1 MPLAKI
7 SSYVFVVSMFGVLA
21 IWGYLPAAWSSDWP
35 VLVLL
40 AISFLSLVLWGV
52 FSLEA
57 LRLWFKKRSTQYAIG
72 LGVTAVGALLIL
84 GTINY
89 LASSYNVKKDLTKNQ
104 LHTLSEQSQ
113 KIAGELKEEVT
124 IRVWTTGLERMSSN
138 IDVRKFLENYRIAG
152 HGKIKL
158 EIKNPNQD
166 KLEATKDNIK
176 RDNLIVVRSASGR
189 EARIESFNDTKGESQ
204 ITNAIVQ
211 AIKGAGKKMLCFL
224 SGHGEASLQDS
235 QAEGISMIKE
245 KLADSSYDSKEITL
259 ATSDAVPA
267 DCEVVVIP
275 GPKGDALEKETKA
288 LNEFLTKGGKMI
300 ALFSPGAP
308 ASWKSLSSAYGV
320 EVRSDLVID
329 PRVQPPIAVATKN
342 FAQDIE
348 VTRAFNRLVILP
360 ETSSIQVPTVSK
372 DGKSSIKTF
381 VSSEAYTYA
390 KTGTPRTI
398 RTVQKVSGDS
408 SGPFSIG
415 VLISRP
421 IEKTATNAPATPA
434 PKIEAPKDP
443 KASHGWNWL
452 IREANAQETPSMD
465 DEPDAIPG
473 QITGGVVAPKN
484 KDEMQLILFSNS
496 SFIQNSFLTQM
507 GNADLFLNAVNY
519 LMKDNDLIG
528 IRPRELRQASLEL
541 SLERLRKVY
550 ATVLLIAGTFLVL
563 GIRAGRRRSAT

>member
-7 SSYVFVVSMFGVLA
+7 SSYVFVISMFGVLA
-21 IWGYLPAAWSSDWP
+21 IWGYLPAAWSQDWP
-35 VLVLL
+35 VVVLL
-40 AISFLSLVLWGV
+40 AISLLSLILWAV
-52 FSLEA
+52 FSLESI
-57 LRLWFKKRSTQYAIG
+57 RLWLKKRSTQYAIG
-72 LGVTAVGALLIL
+72 LGVTAAGALLIL
-84 GTINY
+84 ATINY
-89 LASSYNVKKDLTKNQ
+89 LASMYNVKTDLTKNQ
-104 LHTLSEQSQ
+104 LHTLSDQSK

-124 IRVWTTGLERMSSN
+124 IRVWTSGLERMSNN

-152 HGKIKL
+152 HGKIKV
-158 EIKNPNQD
+158 EVKNPNQD
-166 KLEATKDNIK
+166 TLDAKKDMVK
-176 RDNLIVVRSASGR
+176 RENFIIVRSASGR

-211 AIKGAGKKMLCFL
+211 AVKGGGKKTLCFL
-224 SGHGEASLQDS
+224 SGHGEASLQDT
-235 QAEGISMIKE
+235 QPEGLSDLKA
-245 KLADSSYDSKEITL
+245 KLDDSSYDSREIAL
-259 ATSDAVPA
+259 ATSDSVPE
-267 DCEVVVIP
+267 DCEVVVVP
-275 GPKGDALEKETKA
+275 GPRGDALEKEIKS
-288 LNEFLTKGGKMI
+288 LNDFLAKGGK
-300 ALFSPGAP
+300 ALVLLGPEAP
-308 ASWKSLSSAYGV
+308 VSWRALSSAYGV

-329 PRVQPPIAVATKN
+329 PRVKPPIAVATKN

-348 VTRAFNRLVILP
+348 VTRAFRLMVVLP

-381 VSSEAYTYA
+381 VSSEPYTYSKA
-390 KTGTPRTI
+390 GTPRTI
-398 RTVQKVSGDS
+398 RTVQKMAGDS

-415 VLISRP
+415 VLITKP
-421 IEKTATNAPATPA
+421 IEKTATNAPTTSS

-452 IREANAQETPSMD
+452 IREANAQDAPSMD
-465 DEPDAIPG
+465 DDPNAVPG

-484 KDEMQLILFSNS
+484 KDEMQLILFSS
-496 SFIQNSFLTQM
+496 HLFIHNSFLTQM
-507 GNADLFLNAVNY
+507 GNSDLFLNSVNY